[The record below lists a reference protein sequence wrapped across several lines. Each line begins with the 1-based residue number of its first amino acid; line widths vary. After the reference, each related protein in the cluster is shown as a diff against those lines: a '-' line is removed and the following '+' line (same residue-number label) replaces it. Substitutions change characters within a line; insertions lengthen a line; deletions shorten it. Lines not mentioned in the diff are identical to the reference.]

1 MTKRRMQ
8 SFLAV
13 LASGAVLWQTAGCMV
28 DPDII
33 LRAGISAGSDIA
45 VFLLENLA
53 ASI

>member
-1 MTKRRMQ
+1 MTMRRMR
-8 SFLAV
+8 SFLSAV
-13 LASGAVLWQTAGCMV
+13 ASGAVLWQAAGCVV

-53 ASI
+53 ASL